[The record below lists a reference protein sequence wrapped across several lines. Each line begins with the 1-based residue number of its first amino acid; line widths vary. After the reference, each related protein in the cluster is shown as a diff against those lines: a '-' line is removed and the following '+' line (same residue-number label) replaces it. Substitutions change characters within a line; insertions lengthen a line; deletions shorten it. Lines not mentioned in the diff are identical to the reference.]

1 MAIVQNRNVRLIDIA
16 TRLELTVNTVS
27 RALRDKS
34 DIGEETKLRVKQTAL
49 EMGYIPNTIAS
60 SLRRGQSR
68 TIAIVFDNL
77 VNPYFMIMADKI
89 HRKLELIGYA
99 MMIFA
104 GTEGKLEMSTIETIV
119 SRKVDGIITF
129 LEPTNEVMTALSI
142 NQIPMVLV
150 GRKNTKLP
158 LDSVATDDFDGA
170 YKVGLH
176 FVAAG
181 AKRIAYLGAPK
192 EIECSRRRLKG
203 LKKALQE
210 HNLEADEK
218 NFIYMNERSVRQEVE
233 VLLSNHV
240 DAIFCF
246 NDMIALEVCEL
257 LTRRHIAVPNQ
268 VRVAGFDDI
277 QSDFILPI
285 RLTTVASDKEQIID
299 RTLQL
304 LLDKVEHR
312 NQTDSAPLHIDFE
325 VQLKKGDT
333 V

>member
-1 MAIVQNRNVRLIDIA
+1 MTIVQTKNVRLIDIA
-16 TRLELTVNTVS
+16 QRLELTVNTVS

-34 DIGEETKLRVKQTAL
+34 DIGEETKQRVKQTAL

-77 VNPYFMIMADKI
+77 MNPYFMIMADKL
-89 HRKLELIGYA
+89 HRRLEHAGYA

-104 GTEGKLEMSTIETIV
+104 GTEGKLEMSTVEAIV

-129 LEPTNEVMTALSI
+129 LEPMGDVIDALMK

-150 GRKNTKLP
+150 GRKNTKLR

-170 YKVGLH
+170 YKIGRHLI
-176 FVAAG
+176 ASG

-203 LKKALQE
+203 LKKAIAESGLE
-210 HNLEADEK
+210 TSEAD
-218 NFIYMNERSVRQEVE
+218 FVYMNGRSVEAELKALLERSI
-233 VLLSNHV
+233 
-240 DAIFCF
+240 DAVFCF
-246 NDMIALEVCEL
+246 NDMIALEVCEA
-257 LTRRHIAVPNQ
+257 LTHRQIAVPKQ

-277 QSDFILPI
+277 QSDFVLPI
-285 RLTTVASDKEQIID
+285 RLTTVTSDKNQIVEK
-299 RTLQL
+299 TLEVL
-304 LLDKVEHR
+304 LAKLEKRDHPE
-312 NQTDSAPLHIDFE
+312 NEPLHIDFSVE
-325 VQLKKGDT
+325 LKRGDT